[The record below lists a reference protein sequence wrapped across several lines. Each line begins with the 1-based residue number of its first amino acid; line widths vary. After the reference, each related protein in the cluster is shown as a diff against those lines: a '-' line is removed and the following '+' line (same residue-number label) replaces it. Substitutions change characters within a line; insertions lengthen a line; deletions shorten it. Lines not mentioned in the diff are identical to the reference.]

1 VTFASGEFLE
11 RSFGVPGGVVEVLAE
26 VVVDG
31 HRLELRD
38 IAIYPR
44 GAGRLEVPV
53 DTLLA
58 CLREVADEV
67 RLAGF
72 DDLRITG
79 TRLSGAQAGR
89 KVDLTIRLHKGSP

>member
-1 VTFASGEFLE
+1 MTFASGELFE
-11 RSFGVPGGVVEVLAE
+11 RSFVVPGGAIEVLAE

-67 RLAGF
+67 RRAGF

-79 TRLSGAQAGR
+79 TRLSGAQVGR
-89 KVDLTIRLHKGSP
+89 RVDVTIRLHEGRP